1 MNFISQFIIL
11 TNILF
16 FVMQSNNPNLF
27 IKSVYCPYYILESE
41 QYYRMVT
48 HAFTHGDIT
57 HLFINMIVFTQLT
70 QNYYFNYINLFNFL
84 IYFFLIYNCLFMSI
98 SYILAYYFDYYQLFT
113 SRSVGFSG
121 IIFCL
126 KYLLNMIDGD
136 TIVNFYGLNITKK
149 YLVFFEIVLIS
160 LMVPN
165 SSFFGH
171 LFGILTGVIMFYL
184 RLV

>member
-1 MNFISQFIIL
+1 
-11 TNILF
+11 
-16 FVMQSNNPNLF
+16 
-27 IKSVYCPYYILESE
+27 
-41 QYYRMVT
+41 
-48 HAFTHGDIT
+48 
-57 HLFINMIVFTQLT
+57 
-70 QNYYFNYINLFNFL
+70 
-84 IYFFLIYNCLFMSI
+84 MSI